1 MTAGHLVIGYGNGL
15 RSDDGVGP
23 EVAARLARDARLRDA
38 IVIAGHQL
46 TPELALDVS
55 KSTHVVFI
63 DASTAVPA
71 GQVVVRRLSPATGGS
86 AWTHHVTPERLVA
99 MASELYG
106 AAPGATLVSV
116 GVASLEAGEALS
128 PVVAAVVDDVVEA
141 VVRIVR
147 NVQAPV
153 RA

>member
-1 MTAGHLVIGYGNGL
+1 MTSGHLVIGYGNGL

-23 EVAARLARDARLRDA
+23 EAAARLARDVRLRDA
-38 IVIAGHQL
+38 VVIAGHQL

-55 KSTHVVFI
+55 QSTHVVFV

-71 GQVVVRRLSPATGGS
+71 GQVVVRRLSPSTGGS

-106 AAPGATLVSV
+106 TTPGATLVSV
-116 GVASLEAGEALS
+116 GVASLDAGETLS
-128 PVVAAVVDDVVEA
+128 PAVAAAVDDVVDA

-147 NVQAPV
+147 EPV